1 MAENEQ
7 KANQLCAE
15 AEKKL
20 NAKPFLG
27 KNIIINNYKKQS
39 MFVCLSIYVFVNNH
53 N

>member
-27 KNIIINNYKKQS
+27 NNIIIYIIKQDIRKYIC
-39 MFVCLSIYVFVNNH
+39 CL
-53 N
+53 

>member
-27 KNIIINNYKKQS
+27 NNIINLYNKTRHSYMLPIGGKTADK
-39 MFVCLSIYVFVNNH
+39 LG
-53 N
+53 